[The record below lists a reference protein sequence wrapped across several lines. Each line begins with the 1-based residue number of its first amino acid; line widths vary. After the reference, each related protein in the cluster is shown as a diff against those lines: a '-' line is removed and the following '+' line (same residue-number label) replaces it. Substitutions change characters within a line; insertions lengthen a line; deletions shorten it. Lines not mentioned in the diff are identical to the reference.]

1 MSQWVL
7 LASIPQL
14 LLDMVTV
21 YWTITAVLDT
31 RRQLVLRKNLKK
43 LTFYNHLLIVLVL
56 VAIGKSNN
64 TDPFL

>member
-31 RRQLVLRKNLKK
+31 RRQLVLGKNLNK
-43 LTFYNHLLIVLVL
+43 LTLYNHLLIVLVL
-56 VAIGKSNN
+56 LAIGKSNN